1 MITATSSAIRHIK
14 LLLSDYSE
22 ETLLRISIIG
32 GKCAGLAY
40 KLDFTEEATPA
51 DKIVEQE
58 GIKFLIDAKSALFL
72 KGLVLDYNGGLN
84 GTGFSFFNPNATKSC
99 GCGTSFSV

>member
-1 MITATSSAIRHIK
+1 MMSATQSALKQIK
-14 LLLSDYSE
+14 LLSVEYSNE
-22 ETLLRISIIG
+22 AFLRVFVIG
-32 GKCAGLAY
+32 GGCSGLSY

-84 GTGFSFFNPNATKSC
+84 GTSFSFFNPNTTKSC